1 LTELVGPLG
10 DAARAEDA
18 YRRLVAIDP
27 FDREAEA
34 QLGRLAL
41 KRKDA
46 VTAVR
51 SFKSVLGSNPPDR
64 AQAHVELA
72 EAHLAAGQYGEAK
85 KQTLAALEI
94 APSFERI
101 AGRPGMREAIL
112 VALLGVAV
120 ACSDRSKQQ
129 TGPSTIPPSS
139 RVVVSGTVFAA
150 ENGAPIPK
158 VLVEVVEGVNA
169 GRNTFSEDGTYQ
181 LADLEPGRFTL
192 QFTTSE
198 YRDLLR
204 TEVVQG
210 NTTVNVQLERK
221 GLTLSGRIATQWGE
235 PIGDVGVEVLRDG
248 RVQGG
253 GSSNSGGLYR
263 IPTLPAGDYIVRPV
277 KHGYLTP
284 TRTLTLTGDTTF
296 DMAFERVRVSLFG
309 TVREVAPCAGAVPDA
324 RVEIVSGPDAGVGVT
339 TTASGYQTTR
349 SLNWGRFTLRVTKTG
364 YVPVEVSLDVVPPGS
379 SCQIQ
384 MPNCP
389 YVTAPSD
396 VQQDFLLQRTGSC

>member
-1 LTELVGPLG
+1 
-10 DAARAEDA
+10 
-18 YRRLVAIDP
+18 
-27 FDREAEA
+27 
-34 QLGRLAL
+34 
-41 KRKDA
+41 
-46 VTAVR
+46 
-51 SFKSVLGSNPPDR
+51 
-64 AQAHVELA
+64 
-72 EAHLAAGQYGEAK
+72 
-85 KQTLAALEI
+85 
-94 APSFERI
+94 
-101 AGRPGMREAIL
+101 MREAIL